1 MYFLNTKWQI
11 YTDLVIAKNIIITL
25 LTNYFVD
32 LDKKIEDKVYDK
44 ILGNEKLQTIKQKK
58 TELLMKTDESQPQ
71 IETHETS

>member
-58 TELLMKTDESQPQ
+58 TELLMKADESQPQ

>member
-1 MYFLNTKWQI
+1 M
-11 YTDLVIAKNIIITL
+11 
-25 LTNYFVD
+25 
-32 LDKKIEDKVYDK
+32 DKKIEDKVYDK